1 MVNGNVLTVTDYENR
16 VTRYTYDKNGRLI
29 KTERPDGSVESRS
42 YDKAGQLLTI
52 KDVTK
57 SGSIINDYTY
67 TYDRSGNI
75 TSVSDK
81 SVGTKVQQS
90 SEEDSVQMEYDNVNR
105 LIKYNGKEVKYDAD
119 GHSFEMR
126 RGRFEIALLFTKIQK
141 VKYKLVIYD

>member
-1 MVNGNVLTVTDYENR
+1 M
-16 VTRYTYDKNGRLI
+16 
-29 KTERPDGSVESRS
+29 
-42 YDKAGQLLTI
+42 
-52 KDVTK
+52 TK